1 MLMKKRWYVTGVTP
15 YGRYTYPE
23 KCWTSVGAIHKSQR
37 LMEMN
42 DQQFF
47 MDMRF
52 EVHYD
57 AS

>member
-1 MLMKKRWYVTGVTP
+1 MKKRWYVTGVTP
-15 YGRYTYPE
+15 KGRYNYPE

-37 LMEMN
+37 LKVMN
-42 DQQFF
+42 EEQFF